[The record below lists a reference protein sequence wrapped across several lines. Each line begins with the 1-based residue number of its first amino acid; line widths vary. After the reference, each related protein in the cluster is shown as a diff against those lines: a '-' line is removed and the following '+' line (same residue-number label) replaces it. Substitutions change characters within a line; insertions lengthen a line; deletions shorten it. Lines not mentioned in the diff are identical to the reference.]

1 MQNIQHT
8 ETLKRVLQLHFF
20 LRTLLEIFVTLS
32 LTGRLTLLVSD
43 EQFRR
48 NLCVFSTPLNE
59 VRDLW
64 KRHKCRHGARFEDE
78 RISFIMILWAKGRFA
93 PSHAALLPSIVS

>member
-8 ETLKRVLQLHFF
+8 EIVKRVLQLHFF
-20 LRTLLEIFVTLS
+20 LRT

-48 NLCVFSTPLNE
+48 NLSGFSTPLNE